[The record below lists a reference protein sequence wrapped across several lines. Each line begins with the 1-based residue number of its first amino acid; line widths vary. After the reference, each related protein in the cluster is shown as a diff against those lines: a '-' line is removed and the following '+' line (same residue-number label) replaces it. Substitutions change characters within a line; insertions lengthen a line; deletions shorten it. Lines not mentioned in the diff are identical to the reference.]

1 MSRMIH
7 TKYGYETREQASAD
21 ARLEK
26 WLANKKRVDQRKRRS
41 DERRILL
48 QKNNHE
54 KEGGAM

>member
-26 WLANKKRVDQRKRRS
+26 WLANKKRIDQRKRRS
-41 DERRILL
+41 DNERRILL
-48 QKNNHE
+48 QRTK
-54 KEGGAM
+54 